1 VENTLQIRKIQM
13 KNFIK
18 TFLNDEAGQDLVEY
32 ALLLSLLAIAGVA
45 GLGTLANAVNNIWTN
60 AGTKVS

>member
-1 VENTLQIRKIQM
+1 M

-45 GLGTLANAVNNIWTN
+45 TLGTLATTVNGVWTTAN
-60 AGTKVS
+60 GSFTKAS